1 MTKEGMLTVGTTLKG
16 MYRVERQ
23 LASGGFGNT
32 YEVVSLAF
40 NERFALKEFF
50 LKGVNERE
58 KDLMTVSVSN
68 AQNHVLFE
76 EQLAK
81 FKKEAQ
87 RLHELHND
95 HIVKVHAMFEDN
107 GTAYYIMDFIEGC
120 SLSEKLKATKC
131 PLPENEV
138 RQILIQ
144 LLDALGE
151 IHQNKLWHMDLK
163 PANVMVDKN
172 GKAVLIDF
180 GASKQLNPDGG
191 ATTSTALCYTP
202 GYAPSEQV
210 EQSMGKC
217 GPWTDLYALGATL
230 FNLLTNQKPP
240 LSSDISESPDEA
252 FAPLQGVSQE
262 MQTLVRWLMQP
273 TRTQRPQSVQ
283 EVLDYLNG
291 QSADQQSEQTVIAT
305 MKSPVIQT
313 DSVVQTDT
321 NNSVQE
327 SQPVQNNKPVGTK
340 KPANIEKLVEM
351 EKPVDPKEPVKPAK
365 KNSLKF
371 IFIGVSIL
379 VAVVAAVLI
388 PIIKK
393 NKAPKTLEEEVA
405 YYQEFRDL
413 PTQLDTLAY
422 AVGVAQTSGMDAYLF
437 QNEGIDSTQ
446 AEKINVCEGML
457 VGAGVAEHPLE
468 QTSASINMGLVIGSQ
483 FKNALVPSS
492 SKDIFRGD
500 STKTIPIKPM
510 MAGVIQGYM
519 KNSFL
524 YNTPKEAEDV
534 YLRLYKTIKGISPE
548 EQNNK
553 EKGEAFLQNKRME
566 AGVHEIPNSGGV
578 LYKVIKEGTGK
589 IPSATSDV
597 TVDYELRLI
606 DGTVIDSSYQREERL
621 TTRAEYVIPGWS
633 SALQL
638 MPEGSEWE
646 VYIPYEQAY
655 GEKGIDTIPPYSAL
669 IFKIKLYS
677 VNDNAM

>member
-1 MTKEGMLTVGTTLKG
+1 MLTVGTTLKG

-58 KDLMTVSVSN
+58 KDMMTVSVSN
-68 AQNHVLFE
+68 GQNNALFE

-273 TRTQRPQSVQ
+273 PRTQRPQSVQ

-371 IFIGVSIL
+371 IFIGVSIW
-379 VAVVAAVLI
+379 VAVVVAAAIMLL
-388 PIIKK
+388 KTK
-393 NKAPKTLEEEVA
+393 TKAPKTLEEEVA
-405 YYQEFRDL
+405 YYQEFHDL
-413 PTQLDTLAY
+413 PTELDTFAY
-422 AVGVAQTSGMDAYLF
+422 ALGVSITTGMDEYLS
-437 QNEGIDSTQ
+437 QNEGIDSTL
-446 AEKINVCEGML
+446 AEKEDVCMGML
-457 VGAGVAEHPLE
+457 VGAEVTDGLLE
-468 QTSASINMGLVIGSQ
+468 STNTAINAGIKIGEQ
-483 FKNALVPSS
+483 FKSTFVNY

-519 KNSFL
+519 KKSFL
-524 YNTPKEAEDV
+524 YTPKEAYDV
-534 YLRLYKTIKGISPE
+534 YARLYKIIKGISPE
-548 EQNNK
+548 ELSNK

-589 IPSATSDV
+589 KPSATSDV

-606 DGTVIDSSYQREERL
+606 DGTVIDSSYQRGERL
-621 TTRAEYVIPGWS
+621 TTRLDYVISGWS

-646 VYIPYEQAY
+646 VYIPYDQAY
-655 GEKGIDTIPPYSAL
+655 GENDIDMIPPYSAL
-669 IFKIKLYS
+669 IFKVRLYS

>member
-1 MTKEGMLTVGTTLKG
+1 ME
-16 MYRVERQ
+16 
-23 LASGGFGNT
+23 
-32 YEVVSLAF
+32 
-40 NERFALKEFF
+40 
-50 LKGVNERE
+50 KGVNERE

-144 LLDALGE
+144 VLDALGE
-151 IHQNKLWHMDLK
+151 IHQNNLWHMDLK

-262 MQTLVRWLMQP
+262 MQTLIRWLMLP

-305 MKSPVIQT
+305 TKSPVIQT

-327 SQPVQNNKPVGTK
+327 SQPVQNDQPVGTK
-340 KPANIEKLVEM
+340 KPANIEKLVET
-351 EKPVDPKEPVKPAK
+351 EKPVDPEEPAK
-365 KNSLKF
+365 LAKKKSRKF
-371 IFIGVSIL
+371 IFIGVGIL
-379 VAVVAAVLI
+379 VAVVVAAAIMLL
-388 PIIKK
+388 KTK
-393 NKAPKTLEEEVA
+393 TKAPKTLEEEVT

-422 AVGVAQTSGMDAYLF
+422 AVGVAQSRGLTAYLF
-437 QNEGIDSTQ
+437 QNNGLDSTFTTK
-446 AEKINVCEGML
+446 EEVCKGML
-457 VGAGVAEHPLE
+457 VGAEVTGSLLE
-468 QTSASINMGLVIGSQ
+468 KTSTSVNAGIVIGGQ
-483 FKNALVPSS
+483 IKNSMLPSLNS
-492 SKDIFRGD
+492 DVFEGD
-500 STKTIPIKPM
+500 SMKTVPIKPLI
-510 MAGVIQGYM
+510 AGIIQGYTDM
-519 KNSFL
+519 PVLLTFD
-524 YNTPKEAEDV
+524 EAEEV
-534 YLRLYKTIKGISPE
+534 LQRLIKSIKADNPE
-548 EQNNK
+548 NVSNK

-589 IPSATSDV
+589 LPSATSTV
-597 TVDYELRLI
+597 TVDYEGRLI
-606 DGTVIDSSYQREERL
+606 DGTVFDSSDRHGERTEFGL
-621 TTRAEYVIPGWS
+621 NYVIPGFS
-633 SALQL
+633 IALQH
-638 MPEGSEWE
+638 MPVGSEWE
-646 VYIPYEQAY
+646 IYIPYDQAY
-655 GEKGIDTIPPYSAL
+655 GDKEYSTIPPYSAL

-677 VNDNAM
+677 VK